1 MDENKSIEIP
11 RIDRETI
18 IMERLRLDGARVI
31 DIGCGEGWLTQCV
44 AARSES
50 VIGIDPSTTA
60 LARAQA
66 ENNASNAT
74 YLLASAENLPL
85 EPSSVDIVVFYNS
98 LHHVPAAVQSKAIEE
113 TARVLVQGGVLCFV
127 EPVASGACY
136 ELFKPV
142 EDETAVYASSQKL
155 IQALGNG
162 IEFQQLQEEFYLT
175 SYTYRDFDQF
185 LDNLLVVDERRTALL
200 GERRDLLQSGFDSL
214 GEAVEAGR
222 RFDQVHRLNLLS
234 RL

>member
-1 MDENKSIEIP
+1 MDESKSIEIP

-31 DIGCGEGWLTQCV
+31 DIGCGEGWLTQFV

-66 ENNASNAT
+66 ETNASNAT

-98 LHHVPAAVQSKAIEE
+98 LHHVPAAVQSRAIEE
-113 TARVLVQGGVLCFV
+113 TARVLVQGGVLCIV
-127 EPVASGACY
+127 EPVASGAAY
-136 ELFKPV
+136 ELFKPA
-142 EDETAVYASSQKL
+142 EDESAVYASTQKL
-155 IQALGNG
+155 IQAVANDL
-162 IEFQQLQEEFYLT
+162 EFQQLQEELYLDA
-175 SYTYRDFDQF
+175 YIYRDFDQF
-185 LDNLLVVDERRTALL
+185 LDNLLVVDERRAAVLDQRRDMLQAGFDGL
-200 GERRDLLQSGFDSL
+200 GET
-214 GEAVEAGR
+214 VEAGK